1 MHYEQ
6 IRALNG
12 FLWVVIP
19 CSLVEA
25 YHTLEEYAACIS
37 KAEDGSSNS
46 DTLVTIY

>member
-6 IRALNG
+6 ISALNG
-12 FLWVVIP
+12 VLWYVIP
-19 CSLVEA
+19 CSLVDA
-25 YHTLEEYAACIS
+25 YHILEESAACTS